1 MTHYVSYMF
10 VTDAMIDAR
19 GNNSKNK
26 SVFRHPLNQAKVKST
41 FRVGGNCEISQN
53 LIVTKSLRI

>member
-1 MTHYVSYMF
+1 MYVF
-10 VTDAMIDAR
+10 LFTANAMIDAR
-19 GNNSKNK
+19 GITKASL
-26 SVFRHPLNQAKVKST
+26 HPLNQAKVKSA